1 MTGAGGGNG
10 GIAETI
16 FSLKSIAFSS
26 RTDSTTILEN
36 EESDNV
42 PKIETDNYS
51 SSKEK
56 KKYCSRMV
64 HTLNVM
70 FLLLLLGCSVALIF
84 VYNANSVNI
93 ENQNHRLIV
102 LEKLMH
108 KKDSAKVSSS
118 VDPVKKEL
126 KALEHKFISSLEIN
140 KVFVENITA
149 EIKNLKENYVSQ
161 MKGFLLEANLSLC
174 LENRRKLTV
183 PVAGNYK
190 LFVTLSVKGHI
201 YPGEDIASI
210 KLSNS
215 SISGGNIKIS
225 KDEADSPKIAC
236 NTSARTRECHEV
248 QHAVIIHINT
258 GDEIN
263 ISYNQKHSIENNKMC
278 LKYTDVSL
286 PGGVISTVISH

>member
-36 EESDNV
+36 EESDHIQ
-42 PKIETDNYS
+42 KTETS
-51 SSKEK
+51 IKRRK
-56 KKYCSRMV
+56 KKCSRMV

-70 FLLLLLGCSVALIF
+70 FLLLLLGCTVALIF

-93 ENQNHRLIV
+93 ENQNHRLV
-102 LEKLMH
+102 ALEKLMH
-108 KKDSAKVSSS
+108 RKDSGKVSSS
-118 VDPVKKEL
+118 IDPVKKEL
-126 KALEHKFISSLEIN
+126 KTLEHKFISSIN

-225 KDEADSPKIAC
+225 KDEADSPKVAC
-236 NTSARTRECHEV
+236 NTSAKTRECHEV
-248 QHAVIIHINT
+248 QHAMIIHINT

>member
-36 EESDNV
+36 EESDHIQ
-42 PKIETDNYS
+42 KTETS
-51 SSKEK
+51 IKRRK
-56 KKYCSRMV
+56 KKCSRMV
-64 HTLNVM
+64 HTLNVI
-70 FLLLLLGCSVALIF
+70 FLLLLLGSTVALIF
-84 VYNANSVNI
+84 VYNASSVNV
-93 ENQNHRLIV
+93 ENQNHRLV
-102 LEKLMH
+102 ALEKLMH
-108 KKDSAKVSSS
+108 RKDSGKVSSS
-118 VDPVKKEL
+118 IDPVKKEL
-126 KALEHKFISSLEIN
+126 KTLEHKFISSIN

-190 LFVTLSVKGHI
+190 LFVTLSVMGHI

-225 KDEADSPKIAC
+225 KDEADSPKVAC
-236 NTSARTRECHEV
+236 NTSAKTRECYEV
-248 QHAVIIHINT
+248 QHAMIIHINT
-258 GDEIN
+258 EDEIN